1 MPRRDRASFGQ
12 ALFPSHALA
21 PICQSLSGKKL
32 SDLLQDGSVNI
43 PMLKEVSAA
52 VSGAIPT
59 IKADAETISSL
70 PKARIPQVQA
80 VLDKVQEPLGK
91 AGGML
96 DQLQPILNVL
106 PQMFG
111 EGGQRSYLIIAQ
123 NNSELRATGGL
134 PGSWGVLT
142 VTDGKIEMNGDFTS
156 ILHQPGLQVQI
167 TEEERAASGSNMD
180 VDPAQVNTIPDF
192 SRVGALSRD
201 FWAQAGYGNV
211 DGVIAIDPVFL
222 QRLLSLTGGFTAA
235 DGSTIDG
242 TTTYAVTTTITN
254 IMTPEQAATAPDYV
268 RGYNEA
274 KRSKGDMITMMMFY
288 APVGGTITNMNVN
301 GYQNGDWTE
310 ASLQGHQVLRGLF
323 QTDTQETT
331 TFTYN
336 VVVPAGATQVMTLRT
351 TPLAQESLM

>member
-1 MPRRDRASFGQ
+1 MPRRDGASFGQ
-12 ALFPSHALA
+12 ALFPSHAVA

-180 VDPAQVNTIPDF
+180 VDPAQVNTTRLLPC
-192 SRVGALSRD
+192 RRAHARLLGPGGL
-201 FWAQAGYGNV
+201 GNV

-242 TTTYAVTTTITN
+242 TTTYAATIAITN
-254 IMTPEQAATAPDYV
+254 IMTPEQAATAPLYV
-268 RGYNEA
+268 SGYNPA
-274 KRSKGDMITMMMFY
+274 KRTNGDMLTMMMFY
-288 APVGGTITNMNVN
+288 APAGGTITNMNVN

-310 ASLQGHQVLRGLF
+310 ATFQGHQVLRGLF
-323 QTDTQETT
+323 QTDAQETT

-336 VVVPAGATQVMTLRT
+336 VVVPAGATQAMTLRT